1 MTDDVRPPRLTAQI
15 WVQAALRS
23 CAAAAIAATVAR
35 RGDSD
40 AGTVLIKQN
49 LMGSGFVVL
58 TPMRSLDGELGW
70 VRGTGAEPVD
80 EAAADAYIAR
90 QVGRDSDVWVVE
102 IEEKNGVLPFE
113 HRMFES

>member
-1 MTDDVRPPRLTAQI
+1 MAEFVRPPRLTAQI

-35 RGDSD
+35 RGDAD

-49 LMGSGFVVL
+49 LMGNGFVVL

-70 VRGTGAEPVD
+70 TRGTGTDPVD

-90 QVGRDSDVWVVE
+90 QLARDSDIWVIE
-102 IEEKNGVLPFE
+102 IEERNGALPFD
-113 HRMFES
+113 HKLV